1 VLFIIA
7 AIVVAIFLLFHINRR
22 VKKYKGLM
30 ADHYEKMITAVQKP
44 NLPEQTQDTQ
54 RSDNHSNEKRG

>member
-7 AIVVAIFLLFHINRR
+7 AIVAAIFLLFHINRR

-44 NLPEQTQDTQ
+44 DLPKHTKGEQP
-54 RSDNHSNEKRG
+54 SDITSKK